1 MNGLN
6 RLDQPTI
13 NGLQSLE
20 LDSLTTTTINSDL
33 LRITNVEGNTVTV
46 DNQLILLSGSSVL
59 AAGLEI
65 QPSEISYLDGC
76 TQNIEARFVADETL
90 IGTNTSGISALNTT
104 VSTMNTTVSSH
115 ETRLDADEI
124 VINDLVTTMGTVTPL
139 ISKCQYMSAGSGFTT
154 FNGSTKVH
162 STYYMLDN
170 SVQTTAFSGFYESTV
185 NSQISQISVLQSKCQ
200 LITSTPTVTNVTGNL
215 SADVLITRGTI
226 NFPDGTTQASAY
238 QPNGR
243 ASMNY
248 THSSNYIWG
257 LGSSL
262 NYNSVY
268 NTSNIF
274 LSSNISNNTCLTGG
288 KFHKPGRY
296 MITFCA
302 QITNLKWFTTL
313 ISRIMIVDQPSTVT
327 RYQIIS
333 SGRNLGAGNQVSA
346 EDTIYYSVQAI
357 CDVTTALDTSF
368 GIYNEFNFASS
379 ISGTRTALK
388 GEILV
393 YEL

>member
-20 LDSLTTTTINSDL
+20 LDTLTTTTINSDL
-33 LRITNVEGNTVTV
+33 LRITNVEGNIVTV

-76 TQNIEARFVADETL
+76 TQNIESRFVADETL
-90 IGTNTSGISALNTT
+90 IGTNTSGISTL
-104 VSTMNTTVSSH
+104 NTTVSSH
-115 ETRLDADEI
+115 ETRLNADEI
-124 VINDLVTTMGTVTPL
+124 VIGGLVTTMGTVTPL
-139 ISKCQYMSAGSGFTT
+139 IDKCQNMSATPGITT
-154 FNGSTKVH
+154 FTGGTRVYSTE
-162 STYYMLDN
+162 YLLDN
-170 SVQTTAFSGFYESTV
+170 TIQSTAFSGFYVSAV
-185 NSQISQISVLQSKCQ
+185 NAHITQIGMLQNQCQ
-200 LITSTPTVTNVTGNL
+200 LISSTPTVTDVHGDL
-215 SADVLITRGTI
+215 SADVLITRGTVH
-226 NFPDGTTQASAY
+226 FPDGTTQATAY
-238 QPNGR
+238 QSNTR
-243 ASMNY
+243 VSMNY
-248 THSSNYIWG
+248 THPTNYIWG
-257 LGSSL
+257 LGSPL
-262 NYNSVY
+262 NYNSLY
-268 NTSNIF
+268 STSNIF

-302 QITNLKWFTTL
+302 QITDLKWYTTL
-313 ISRIMIVDQPSTVT
+313 ISRIMIINQPSTTT
-327 RYQIIS
+327 RYQTIS
-333 SGRNLGAGNQVSA
+333 SGRNLGAGNQLSA

-357 CDVTTALDTSF
+357 CDVTTTLDTSF
-368 GIYNEFNFASS
+368 GIYNEINFASS
-379 ISGTRTALK
+379 VSGTRTVLK